1 VDVGV
6 EAVALAKG
14 EASVE
19 ETAFVPSESTM
30 LWGRCMGVMVALPLF
45 VLGTSSLLM
54 AAGTF
59 PHTHHGTRTRT
70 RTRTRTQTYHR
81 TRMN

>member
-1 VDVGV
+1 MCSGKAVDVGV

-19 ETAFVPSESTM
+19 ESAFVPSESTV

-59 PHTHHGTRTRT
+59 PHTHTRTHAYIRK
-70 RTRTRTQTYHR
+70 RIIA
-81 TRMN
+81 